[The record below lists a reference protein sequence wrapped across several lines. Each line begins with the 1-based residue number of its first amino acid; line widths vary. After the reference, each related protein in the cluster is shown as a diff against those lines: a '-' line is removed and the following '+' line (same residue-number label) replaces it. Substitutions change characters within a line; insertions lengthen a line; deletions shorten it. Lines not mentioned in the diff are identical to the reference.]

1 MKKFEELVGALTNRI
16 TAEEQTSEDW
26 ELIVEFEKGA
36 RVWAALNHYS
46 HTSILIEVP
55 RSVSHIA
62 TETNVLNSEIR
73 ENENTGTHLRLW
85 IEDGRFNSVFKAF
98 CDSIAT
104 KVKDQELN
112 DRIETIYSTLEIWK
126 NFWTSSKDQMIFE
139 EEIGLFG
146 ELQFLNGLKS
156 DTAKAVESWTG
167 GGVNATIRDFQYE
180 KYDVEVKTTAALPPT
195 LTHHFHGL
203 KQLEGDPDRELYLFS
218 CAVIESSDGTTL
230 TDLVEEILEKIY
242 ERPNAE
248 KTFIEKLESRG
259 FKFDANQRTFKT
271 RSQRLYEIR
280 EDFPRIVSNSFKVEL
295 PSAISGEKITYSLD
309 MTLCDQW
316 LKEEWPQTDELS

>member
-1 MKKFEELVGALTNRI
+1 MKKFEELVETLTNGI
-16 TAEEQTSEDW
+16 TTKEQASEDW
-26 ELIVEFEKGA
+26 ELLLEFEKDA
-36 RVWAALNHYS
+36 RVWAALNHNS
-46 HTSILIEVP
+46 HVSILVEVP
-55 RSVSHIA
+55 HSASHIS

-73 ENENTGTHLRLW
+73 ENTYTGTHLRFW
-85 IEDGRFNSVFKAF
+85 IEDDRFNSVFKAF
-98 CDSIAT
+98 CDRIAN

-126 NFWTSSKDQMIFE
+126 NFWTTSKDQMIFE

-146 ELQFLNGLKS
+146 ELQFLNGLES
-156 DTAKAVESWTG
+156 DTTKAVQSWTG
-167 GGVNATIRDFQYE
+167 GGLNATIRDFQYE
-180 KYDVEVKTTAALPPT
+180 KYDVEVKTTAAPPPT

-218 CAVIESSDGTTL
+218 CAVIESPDGKTL
-230 TDLVEEILEKIY
+230 TDLVEEILEKIH

-259 FKFDANQRTFKT
+259 FKFDANQRTFQT
-271 RSQRLYEIR
+271 RTQRLYEIR
-280 EDFPRIVSNSFKVEL
+280 EDFPRIVSDSFKDEI
-295 PSAISGEKITYSLD
+295 PGAISKEKITYSLD

-316 LKEEWPQTDELS
+316 LKEEWPQTNELS